1 MSHGTTTRQEEG
13 PRMRRRLPRTMA
25 LPAAVAL
32 LLLLAPPAVADSTI
46 PTTPLPQPVSPGQPP
61 VSAPEGPQPLGHAVG
76 DAAASLGI
84 VRLLPNAVPTESI
97 LPGFSEQLPRQSAL
111 EAGMGLSSAQ
121 ANSEAYLSW
130 ERSIANSSPGGL
142 AVAGDAPQ
150 GPGGLAQSALPDNP
164 QPLAGGL
171 TAPPNPL
178 VNAGLL
184 SGSVHARWNPALGPC
199 VGTIADAST
208 SAASMSLLNT
218 IPTAPSLP
226 IGRLSGLPPLA
237 GGFDPSTSLQALGG
251 LLSGSLGSGPAATG
265 ALVSLPETLSS
276 HSVMRLVDLPDSAN
290 KAVESVSTL
299 QAGEI
304 DLFKGTPLELT
315 LRVTGQPTLRVTSTG
330 NQATSKVEY
339 TAPVITIE
347 RQGQVL
353 YTLDAAHPTKDIP
366 IGLPLKAL
374 SDELG
379 TAVQGLPVVGG
390 LVATANGLR
399 QLSTT
404 AGLVLDIGVLRL
416 NIAELNQNGQQLT
429 IPFGGYQLGASARL
443 LDLRVL
449 PTQALQGLLPTGT
462 PALPSSL
469 AQVSLGEQIGR
480 AYAPAGGVV
489 CGSTTPVA
497 APVAPQPPDA
507 GNLPKQL
514 AYTSGA
520 YSAVP
525 MFWTGTALLVLGAI
539 LVACVPAR
547 RPVKNPVKPSP
558 HPRVPGS
565 GT

>member
-1 MSHGTTTRQEEG
+1 
-13 PRMRRRLPRTMA
+13 MRRRLPRTLA

-32 LLLLAPPAVADSTI
+32 LLFLAPPAIADTTI

-84 VRLLPNAVPTESI
+84 VRLLPNAVPTGTI
-97 LPGFSEQLPRQSAL
+97 FPAFDEQLPRQSAL
-111 EAGMGLSSAQ
+111 EVGMGLSNAQ

-130 ERSIANSSPGGL
+130 ERAVANSAPGGL
-142 AVAGDAPQ
+142 SVVGDAPQ
-150 GPGGLAQSALPDNP
+150 GPGGLAQVALPDNP
-164 QPLAGGL
+164 QPLTAGL

-178 VNAGLL
+178 INAGLFN
-184 SGSVHARWNPALGPC
+184 GSVHAKWSPTLGPC
-199 VGTIADAST
+199 VGTIADATT

-218 IPTAPSLP
+218 IPTAPNLP
-226 IGRLSGLPPLA
+226 VGKLAGLPPLA
-237 GGFDPSTSLQALGG
+237 SGFDPSSSLQTLGG
-251 LLSGSLGSGPAATG
+251 LLSGSSSNQDGTGS
-265 ALVSLPETLSS
+265 LVSLPGTMSS
-276 HSVMRLVDLPDSAN
+276 HSVMRLVDLPNSAN
-290 KAVESVSTL
+290 KAVESVSML

-315 LRVTGQPTLRVTSTG
+315 LRVTGQPKLRVTSTG
-330 NQATSKVEY
+330 DQATSKVEY

-374 SDELG
+374 DQLG
-379 TAVQGLPVVGG
+379 TAAQGVPVIGG
-390 LVATANGLR
+390 LVTTANGLR
-399 QLSTT
+399 QLSDT

-416 NIAELNQNGQQLT
+416 NIAELNQNAQQLT
-429 IPFGGYQLGASARL
+429 TPFAGFQLGASARM

-449 PTQALQGLLPTGT
+449 PTKALQGLLPAGT
-462 PALPSSL
+462 PALPYSF

-480 AYAPAGGVV
+480 AYAPTGGVV
-489 CGSTTPVA
+489 CGSTPDSATPVA
-497 APVAPQPPDA
+497 APIPPDA
-507 GNLPKQL
+507 GNLPTQL

-525 MFWTGTALLVLGAI
+525 MFWTGSALLLLGAI
-539 LVACVPAR
+539 MIAFAPAR
-547 RPVKNPVKPSP
+547 RPAKTPVKPSP

-565 GT
+565 ST